1 MKNKTQSKRYAI
13 SYPYLSSPSIFVNQ
27 FTRVVLGITGKTAIR
42 ILLGSGHFSA
52 NQKSMWCIRYSGFL
66 SALSPGSLRI
76 RVVALFF
83 SALRYLFIIIG
94 LILLVAFSNA
104 SFQVCSIYC
113 PNCNP
118 DRDLFLD
125 GVPHCQPWALVLLSL
140 HGLIFFT
147 TVSKALST
155 LMAISPPFLVFNG
168 G

>member
-27 FTRVVLGITGKTAIR
+27 FARVVLGITGKTGIR

-52 NQKSMWCIRYSGFL
+52 NQKVCGVYGILVFF

-83 SALRYLFIIIG
+83 SALRYLLIILG

-104 SFQVCSIYC
+104 SF
-113 PNCNP
+113 
-118 DRDLFLD
+118 LFKTRPFRYVQSTAPTAILI
-125 GVPHCQPWALVLLSL
+125 VIFFWMACHIVS
-140 HGLIFFT
+140 HGLWFFFHC
-147 TVSKALST
+147 
-155 LMAISPPFLVFNG
+155 MG
-168 G
+168 